1 MKSVRHIL
9 FSDRNIQG
17 ILIGVTAVLVFVSLM
32 MNYVLASIPGL
43 MVTLMIADS
52 GQPDEL
58 CEDGYVRTV

>member
-17 ILIGVTAVLVFVSLM
+17 IFIGVTAARVFISLLR
-32 MNYVLASIPGL
+32 NYVLASIPSL
-43 MVTLMIADS
+43 MVTLMIADP

>member
-9 FSDRNIQG
+9 FSGRNIPG
-17 ILIGVTAVLVFVSLM
+17 ILIGVTAAPVFISLM
-32 MNYVLASIPGL
+32 RNYVLASIPGL